1 MYWGDSTNAFDS
13 LVAFIYGF
21 ELARSTGAVPRSS
34 LIPADFHSF
43 VWQRIGSGPMNGHGW
58 TSAIRMVA
66 KSPRE
71 AFELFF
77 TLREEYETRRA
88 SD

>member
-1 MYWGDSTNAFDS
+1 MYWGDSTDVFDS

-21 ELARSTGAVPRSS
+21 ELGRSS
-34 LIPADFHSF
+34 SGVRGSGLIPADFHGF

-66 KSPRE
+66 KSPPE

-77 TLREEYETRRA
+77 KLREEYETVRA